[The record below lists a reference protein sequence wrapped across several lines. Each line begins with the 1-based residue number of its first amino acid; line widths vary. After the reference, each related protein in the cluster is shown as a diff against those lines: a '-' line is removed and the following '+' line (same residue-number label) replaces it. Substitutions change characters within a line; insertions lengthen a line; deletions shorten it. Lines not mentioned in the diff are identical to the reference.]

1 LPGDKQA
8 AGHGRSAGRDPRLE
22 AGVRQTVERVRG
34 FYDVDVASQQQASA
48 VIRSLMESFRLAGFQ
63 PIDVPIVE
71 HLDLYLRKN
80 GAQVLPKI
88 YAFVD
93 QGKRELALRPE
104 FTASVIRAL
113 APGFNR
119 QSAALHVAYA
129 GPVFRYEKPQRATGR
144 QFTQAG
150 VELLGDAG
158 PLADAELL
166 ALACRSAHALG
177 IERIRLVIGHLAP
190 LRALLG
196 FLEVDGYAEHYLL
209 EHLEYFNR
217 GAQQQIAVRKQLG
230 LLALEATTGQE
241 DDEALAQSL
250 ASAVRDATPEEA
262 RRLVAAILDQMGLDL
277 SGSTR
282 TPEEILDRVLIKA
295 RRRAAQHAGRWRENL
310 ERALIFVERLG
321 ELRGEPAAV
330 LAQTE
335 DMLRQYDVPLSA
347 LDEMR
352 AVLDALMRYDL
363 PGVTIELAPGMARGI
378 AYYSGLIFELYAGA
392 PDGVPLQI
400 CGGGRY
406 DGLAQAL
413 TGRPCPALGFAFGVE
428 RLLHVLPEQPS
439 RAGAPPRLALIVMQP
454 SWLGV
459 AQPLATA
466 IRARSLACAVYAV
479 ERSFART
486 LEQAEQAGYAA
497 AIVLPG
503 PAGAPTLHVWQEAAL
518 DAETRAA
525 LVALVETAGGPE
537 GVADR
542 AAAQSSGNRR

>member
-1 LPGDKQA
+1 LIRGLPND
-8 AGHGRSAGRDPRLE
+8 
-22 AGVRQTVERVRG
+22 
-34 FYDVDVASQQQASA
+34 
-48 VIRSLMESFRLAGFQ
+48 
-63 PIDVPIVE
+63 
-71 HLDLYLRKN
+71 
-80 GAQVLPKI
+80 VLPE
-88 YAFVD
+88 AERLLSRFEVPA
-93 QGKRELALRPE
+93 GALEEL
-104 FTASVIRAL
+104 
-113 APGFNR
+113 R
-119 QSAALHVAYA
+119 QV
-129 GPVFRYEKPQRATGR
+129 
-144 QFTQAG
+144 
-150 VELLGDAG
+150 
-158 PLADAELL
+158 
-166 ALACRSAHALG
+166 
-177 IERIRLVIGHLAP
+177 
-190 LRALLG
+190 
-196 FLEVDGYAEHYLL
+196 
-209 EHLEYFNR
+209 
-217 GAQQQIAVRKQLG
+217 LG
-230 LLALEATTGQE
+230 LLAL
-241 DDEALAQSL
+241 
-250 ASAVRDATPEEA
+250 
-262 RRLVAAILDQMGLDL
+262 
-277 SGSTR
+277 
-282 TPEEILDRVLIKA
+282 
-295 RRRAAQHAGRWRENL
+295 H
-310 ERALIFVERLG
+310 
-321 ELRGEPAAV
+321 
-330 LAQTE
+330 
-335 DMLRQYDVPLSA
+335 
-347 LDEMR
+347 
-352 AVLDALMRYDL
+352 DL
-363 PGVTIELAPGMARGI
+363 PNVTIELAPGMARGI